1 MWRSFSPTDD
11 TVVLH
16 AEDDIVERHG
26 ASPGGAK
33 CAARMQS
40 LDRGFEFHASGLSE
54 SGSLVKL
61 PP

>member
-1 MWRSFSPTDD
+1 
-11 TVVLH
+11 
-16 AEDDIVERHG
+16 
-26 ASPGGAK
+26 
-33 CAARMQS
+33 MQS